1 MRINT
6 PVTNTEYV
14 VSDTETIVSATDLR
28 GNITYANPYFVEASG
43 YSKEELVGASQN
55 ILRHPDMPAAAF
67 ADLWAT
73 IKSGRS
79 WSGLVKNRRKNGDF
93 YWVVANVTPVIE
105 NGQPVGYMSV
115 RTKPTREQV
124 AAAAELYRKTAS
136 GQKLR
141 LRQGRVQRGGIFAVL
156 ELFKRTSISMRIG
169 IAQSGALAAIV
180 FISALNLYPE
190 LLPAD
195 GRSMWISGAAAIS
208 MLAVAT
214 FWLMLFRA
222 IVSPIKQAMH
232 ATLAMAGGDMT
243 KNIETDRVDDLG
255 QLLRA
260 LRQMNVNLRSI
271 IGDIRINFERM
282 AVATQNLAT
291 GNVDLSGRTDAQAAS
306 LEETAASMEQIS
318 ATIEQNAQR
327 SKRGNEVVADAAS
340 TARKGGLA
348 MDQVVETIGQISESS
363 GKISDIVGII
373 NGIASQTNLLALN
386 AAVEA
391 ARAGEAGR
399 GFAVVASEV
408 RELAQRSAQ
417 AATEIKQLIE
427 VSVEK
432 VNVGTKQARDA
443 GTTMQEI
450 IEAVNRVAGIIAEI
464 STSSTEQSDGVNQV
478 NQAVTHLDAT
488 TQENAS
494 LVQEA
499 ARSTTALEQQ
509 AKIIM
514 GALAV
519 FKIRSVQPGRPSRGG
534 DSPVSSSGQHTGARK
549 SRASDKRLTQPREG
563 RALDAA

>member
-105 NGQPVGYMSV
+105 NSQPVGYMSV

-156 ELFKRTSISMRIG
+156 ELLKRTSISMRIG
-169 IAQSGALAAIV
+169 IAQSGALAAIAFV
-180 FISALNLYPE
+180 STLHLYPE

-208 MLAVAT
+208 MLAVAA

-271 IGDIRINFERM
+271 IGDIRINFGRM
-282 AVATQNLAT
+282 AAATQNLAT

-509 AKIIM
+509 AQTIM

-519 FKIRSVQPGRPSRGG
+519 FKIRNVQPGRPSRGD
-534 DSPVSSSGQHTGARK
+534 DSPASSPGQHTSARE
-549 SRASDKRLTQPREG
+549 SRAPDKRLTQPGEG
-563 RALDAA
+563 HAVDAA